1 VPLQRIEETMNRLIS
16 GVVDVFALAT
26 VTTAFSCAPLAH
38 ADVPPNC
45 EAKPWGF
52 LGTKTRIICDDP
64 IRPDGSWNRERFIG
78 IPRHYENASSHCS
91 SSDYSS
97 DCTYYPAGWVDT
109 VTTSD
114 DTYLVRA
121 DNVLPDEPGHMPDPA
136 PGQPSPP

>member
-1 VPLQRIEETMNRLIS
+1 MGIPRVQKDAHHS
-16 GVVDVFALAT
+16 G
-26 VTTAFSCAPLAH
+26 
-38 ADVPPNC
+38 
-45 EAKPWGF
+45 
-52 LGTKTRIICDDP
+52 DDP

-114 DTYLVRA
+114 DTYPVRA

-136 PGQPSPP
+136 PGQPPPP